1 METMASMQT
10 KFIYLLTTAQ
20 PEKPSLSRVNR
31 VRKTTPNF
39 LLMFTKKIIL
49 VALFAIALFSW
60 SDAQLFTPAGAVGAV
75 TNASQNVG
83 VGKDNPSSTLEVYK
97 ASNPSFRISNSQGGW
112 GQIGVASCNACFAPV
127 AKTGDVVF
135 RSQGNG
141 DLLLGVPYGT
151 ASGKAIKF
159 IVTNTVA
166 MTIFDN
172 ERVGIG
178 TTNIPAAYKLAVA
191 DGIITEKVKV
201 AVESSS
207 QWADFVF
214 DEDYQLQDL
223 EEVEAFI
230 QENKHLPNVPS
241 ADQVVEEGVNLG
253 EMDATL
259 LRKVEEL
266 TLYVIELK
274 KENRELAK
282 KVEELATK

>member
-1 METMASMQT
+1 M
-10 KFIYLLTTAQ
+10 II
-20 PEKPSLSRVNR
+20 
-31 VRKTTPNF
+31 
-39 LLMFTKKIIL
+39 KKITFF
-49 VALFAIALFSW
+49 ALFAIALFSW
-60 SDAQLFTPAGAVGAV
+60 SDAQIFSPAGAVGTV
-75 TNASQNVG
+75 TNATQNIG
-83 VGKDNPSSTLEVYK
+83 IGHSNPSSTLDIYK
-97 ASNPSFRISNSQGGW
+97 ATNPSFRISNSQSGW
-112 GQIGVASCNACFAPV
+112 GQIGVSSCNGCFAPV

-135 RSQGNG
+135 RSQGIG
-141 DLLLGVPYGT
+141 DLLLGVPYGS
-151 ASGKAIKF
+151 ASGRAIRF

-201 AVESSS
+201 AVENSS

-214 DEDYQLQDL
+214 DEDYKLQDL
-223 EEVEAFI
+223 DEVEAFI

-241 ADQVVEEGVNLG
+241 ADQVVEEGLNLG

-274 KENRELAK
+274 KENDELAK